1 MFRYR
6 SVSIVFILL
15 MLVAYVFTQPVF
27 RPSILKRLEYIAYD
41 LRMQFS
47 TSPEVNDPRVVVV
60 DIDDD
65 SMKRVERWPWSRDK
79 FAQLIANLKLDYQVA
94 EVGLDVMFVD
104 QVCNGQ
110 ANDQRLIDIFHQY
123 PPVMALSLQTELKEG
138 EPQSRSGEPG
148 KGVDL
153 QGIGGISPEH
163 AWWGQALG
171 YVGNLADFLGSESAV
186 GHISPNRDLDGKVRR
201 ISPIF
206 QWDGQFYDTLSMTVA
221 RQYFGASS
229 LYWDNSLDNW
239 LDSPKLR
246 LGAPDSL
253 MYMPVSIYGDVLIP
267 YSAGNRFSAY
277 RRVSAAD
284 ILEKKYPLDALADKF
299 VLIGT
304 SATGQADTVA
314 TPLTTALPGV
324 EVHAAL
330 LSALLGGI
338 LDQQQQ
344 FKIQPANEKW
354 LQLGALVLLT
364 ALLWLAGRSGVWGML
379 VAAPLLLMIWSGFNY
394 LLWSKFNLAIG
405 FLPPALLILAVMT
418 YSIVADLLEINARHQ
433 HVRKMF
439 SYYLPAV
446 VVQRLANDRTGTDWL
461 KAERRDMTVLF
472 ADVYGFTSMA
482 ESLDPEAVADITY
495 QLFSSLTEVI
505 HRHGGTVDKYMG
517 DAVMAFWGAP
527 LPDQHHA
534 LNTVKAAD
542 AMQKAVRQLNET
554 VFVEKKI
561 SIRLGVGI
569 NSGTMVVGNLG
580 SSLRH
585 TYTVMGSVVNTASA
599 IQQLT
604 RRYQRD
610 ILLGE
615 ETASRLPD
623 SMSID
628 LGFTEIKKL
637 THKIKIFALNSS
649 GME

>member
-1 MFRYR
+1 
-6 SVSIVFILL
+6 
-15 MLVAYVFTQPVF
+15 MLVVYVFTQPAH
-27 RPSILKRLEYIAYD
+27 RPAIFKRIEFIAYD

-47 TSPEVNDPRVVVV
+47 TSSEITDPRVVVV

-65 SMKRVERWPWSRDK
+65 SLKRVERWPWSRDK
-79 FAQLIANLKLDYQVA
+79 FAQLVTNLKTDYQVA

-110 ANDQRLIDIFHQY
+110 ASDQKLVDIFRQY

-138 EPQSRSGEPG
+138 EVQSRSGESG

-153 QGIGGISPEH
+153 QGVIEIPPGQ
-163 AWWGQALG
+163 AWWGIALG
-171 YVGNLADFLGSESAV
+171 YVGNLADFLNSESTV
-186 GHISPNRDLDGKVRR
+186 GHISPTRDQDGKVRR
-201 ISPIF
+201 ISPVF
-206 QWDGQFYDTLSMTVA
+206 QWDSQFYDTLSLAVA
-221 RQYFGASS
+221 RQYFDTDS
-229 LYWDNSLDNW
+229 LYWDDSLDNW
-239 LDSPKLR
+239 FDSPKLR
-246 LGAPDSL
+246 LGAANSQ
-253 MYMPVSIYGDVLIP
+253 MYMPISIYGDVLIP
-267 YSAGNRFSAY
+267 YSAGRQLSAY
-277 RRVSAAD
+277 RRISAAD
-284 ILEKKYPLDALADKF
+284 ILEKKYPLDQLTDKF

-304 SATGQADTVA
+304 SATGQADTVV

-354 LQLGALVLLT
+354 LQLGLLIFLSSFLLLT
-364 ALLWLAGRSGVWGML
+364 RRFGVWGML
-379 VAAPLLLMIWSGFNY
+379 LTAPLLLGVWAAGNY
-394 LLWSKFNLAIG
+394 LLWVRFNLAVE
-405 FLPPALLILAVMT
+405 FLPPALLILSVMT
-418 YSIVADLLEINARHQ
+418 YVVIADLLDINARHQ
-433 HVRKMF
+433 HVRRMF
-439 SYYLPAV
+439 SYYLPSV

-472 ADVYGFTSMA
+472 ADVYGFTTMA
-482 ESLDPEAVADITY
+482 ESLSPEVVADITY

-505 HRHGGTVDKYMG
+505 HRHSGTVDKYMG

-527 LPDQHHA
+527 LPDDEHA
-534 LNTVKAAD
+534 LNAIKAAHD
-542 AMQKAVRQLNET
+542 MQKAVKHLNET
-554 VFVEKKI
+554 VFIERKI
-561 SIRLGVGI
+561 SIRLGIGI
-569 NSGTMVVGNLG
+569 NTGTMVVGNLG

-585 TYTVMGSVVNTASA
+585 TYTVMGAVVNTASA

-604 RRYQRD
+604 RRYLRD

-615 ETASRLPD
+615 ETASRLPG

-649 GME
+649 EIE